1 MARSGT
7 CGFEA
12 GRGLLSG
19 FVPAWLSLCT
29 LLSAPLPGSLALPLS
44 ASMLTAFVLSA
55 PASAQGTQPDD
66 DKKFD
71 AAIDE
76 AYAAWKG
83 KEWGKAKQAYVR
95 ALRVSADWF
104 NLHRIQLAYVYVE
117 LKDAEEG
124 LKQLETF
131 ELYEQARGNLKWA
144 EVEAANPGD
153 ASKPLKYAEVRQQLE
168 ALKKGDKTPGVKR
181 QWCGT
186 VGKTENCIVTVHLG
200 YATGDFHCLLDGEL
214 FLPEDW
220 AADRAR
226 CRKAGI
232 PDDVVYR
239 AKWRI
244 ALDLHTRAKL
254 NGVVFEWLTFDEGYG
269 GKPAFLRELDDREQ
283 WFVGEVPTTFTGWV
297 KAPRVTDRPFRR
309 GRGRGRK
316 TPRLIAS
323 SRPAITVENMLK
335 YSPEL
340 RDQPWVRYHV
350 KDTEKGP
357 HVWEVKHTMITIKDE
372 QGLPGV
378 RLHLVVARN
387 VLDPQEIKFFVSNA
401 PAETPVE
408 TLLLVGFSRWRVERC
423 FEDQKQEVGLDQWEG
438 RRWLSLKRHLIVTA
452 VSYLFL
458 ARVREGFREKK
469 SGAHRF
475 PGAHGGGVAGT
486 KLVAQRSRVRGLD

>member
-1 MARSGT
+1 MDANQIRELRPLLTGYLERFEDCFERRDTRAHLATYVEGQLSDLGEKSCEPIALAAGIPPRNLQEFLAKYRWNEDSVRERLQTLVRDEHSGPNSI
-7 CGFEA
+7 
-12 GRGLLSG
+12 GL
-19 FVPAWLSLCT
+19 
-29 LLSAPLPGSLALPLS
+29 
-44 ASMLTAFVLSA
+44 
-55 PASAQGTQPDD
+55 
-66 DKKFD
+66 
-71 AAIDE
+71 IDE
-76 AYAAWKG
+76 TSD
-83 KEWGKAKQAYVR
+83 V
-95 ALRVSADWF
+95 
-104 NLHRIQLAYVYVE
+104 
-117 LKDAEEG
+117 
-124 LKQLETF
+124 
-131 ELYEQARGNLKWA
+131 
-144 EVEAANPGD
+144 
-153 ASKPLKYAEVRQQLE
+153 
-168 ALKKGDKTPGVKR
+168 KKGDKTPGVKR

-239 AKWRI
+239 PKWRI
-244 ALDLHTRAKL
+244 ALDLHARAKL
-254 NGVVFEWLTFDEGYG
+254 NGVVFQWVTFDEGYG
-269 GKPAFLRELDDREQ
+269 GKPAFLRELDDRDQ

-297 KAPRVTDRPFRR
+297 KAPRVTRRPFRR

-372 QGLPGV
+372 QGLPGK

-401 PAETPVE
+401 PADTPVE

-458 ARVREGFREKK
+458 ARVHKDCRKKK
-469 SGAHRF
+469 SGADDL
-475 PGAHGGGVAGT
+475 PSAHCGGFAGT